1 MSLNR
6 PHRPRLIL
14 SLSALA
20 GAALLSAC
28 ATDSKSAKGLDE
40 AITPTEQFP
49 LKADETPGQIRLAAH
64 PTGLSPAQRAA
75 VEAMADR
82 WLQDGGGVVTIRVP
96 TTGVDPRAADVTSG
110 ETAELLQA
118 AGVPGEKI
126 RRIGYDASGDGVA
139 PIVVAYTTYQA
150 EIPRCGLKWG
160 NLSSNGKNKP
170 MDNFGC
176 AVSANMA
183 AQIADPADIAGPR
196 SSDPT
201 DAGRRTTV
209 IDKYRQGQPT
219 GGAVE
224 AGSSGTLSALGTG
237 GSN

>member
-6 PHRPRLIL
+6 PLRLRLIL
-14 SLSALA
+14 SLAPLA
-20 GAALLSAC
+20 AAALLSAC

-49 LKADETPGQIRLAAH
+49 LRADEVPGQIRLAAH
-64 PTGLSPAQRAA
+64 PTGLSPAQRDA
-75 VEAMADR
+75 VQALADR
-82 WLQDGGGVVTIRVP
+82 WLQDGGGAVTIRVP
-96 TTGVDPRAADVTSG
+96 TTGVDPRSADVTSG
-110 ETAELLQA
+110 ETAALLQA
-118 AGVPGEKI
+118 SGVPGEKI
-126 RRIGYDASGDGVA
+126 RRASYDASGDGVA
-139 PIVVAYTTYQA
+139 PIVVAYTTYKA

-183 AQIADPADIAGPR
+183 AQIANPADIAGSR

-201 DAGRRTTV
+201 DASRRTTV
-209 IDKYRQGQPT
+209 IDNYRQGKAT

-224 AGSSGTLSALGTG
+224 AGSSGTLSALGAG